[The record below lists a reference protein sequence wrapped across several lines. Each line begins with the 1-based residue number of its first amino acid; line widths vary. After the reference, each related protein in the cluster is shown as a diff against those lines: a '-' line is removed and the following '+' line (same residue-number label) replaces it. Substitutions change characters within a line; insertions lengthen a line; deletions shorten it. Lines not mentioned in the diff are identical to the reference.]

1 MPPVII
7 PSSTFEVRVWL
18 YCGLRSSSPPDLVR
32 PAAHESLFYTSLLDW
47 IFLLNFLLS
56 RAYPRAVR
64 CNQIETRPTWN
75 PPPGR
80 GPAPLGLFTHGSDI
94 GRNQL
99 TIWSFATEA
108 YWLRDKGFAVLAAGA
123 PWIRQV
129 EGINGE
135 DADSDDVAHRP
146 RRCRRRRGA
155 SAKARCVV
163 LMTSPRCRGRARLA
177 RL

>member
-18 YCGLRSSSPPDLVR
+18 YCGLRSSSPPDLAR
-32 PAAHESLFYTSLLDW
+32 PAAHETSAGVVGARYYRVS
-47 IFLLNFLLS
+47 FRSS